1 MNKQMELL
9 NIMKLNTSYIVKHNS
24 DVYLT
29 YEDAISHRLIVSLGD
44 NQLFRFIRQITHNEN
59 LFAEIN
65 EIKQQI
71 KVMQKQPSKK
81 DTILAV
87 ARLRQQLVLKQFVP
101 DIVSVRS
108 DLSKKYY
115 KEICKNKFKITISVY
130 GITYSITYRRL
141 CAGAGQLRRNSAIFC
156 NEEIYDTL
164 HDVVMC
170 GLDKKRI
177 GRINLAKFSAYFA
190 LFTSSAR
197 EVTMPRIC
205 IIPDYEYVLKDQSVD
220 WIYDNSDGE
229 KDITEKK
236 IDFDVNAFDGSGMI
250 SPAMAQKWQEDLQ
263 LSYLPSSFIVRSA
276 WIKGLVS
283 VFDFHKFAK
292 EIAHKDYITDYWG
305 NTYPID
311 EIDVILTTSQMK
323 MYKYYKN
330 MQEYLYYH
338 NLYGHVF
345 SITRVNKAQDNLL
358 TTLNYQ
364 YIQTNSFT
372 KDMIH
377 SIADYSINW
386 ARKIMERDYLY
397 TILFL
402 NGTQSQI
409 RLEEIDTL
417 EDNLLKALMYC
428 PNLMNDRYLNH
439 KMIRLIQSKVD
450 GMKIGKIW
458 VEGSYQFMI
467 PDLFAMA
474 EHAFGMPVKGL
485 LKAGELW
492 NKHWA
497 ETNTEK
503 VVCMRSPLVAPSE
516 NRLMNIYND
525 DMCQEWF
532 KYIKSGHIFNIHDMT
547 VIAMSDA
554 DYDGDLCLSTN
565 NPILIKA
572 AGDNK
577 KVITYEKKKAK
588 TQYLNDSAFAV
599 MDTKSFNGKIG
610 VITNIASN
618 MISLQSVYE
627 PDSKEYQELDRR
639 IKLLRYFQGSKLA
652 PLCSN
657 V

>member
-1 MNKQMELL
+1 MNKQMELF
-9 NIMKLNTSYIVKHNS
+9 NIIKLNTSYIVKHNS

-29 YEDAISHRLIVSLGD
+29 YEDAITHRLIVSLGD
-44 NQLFRFIRQITHNEN
+44 NQLFRFIRQITHNEDV
-59 LFAEIN
+59 FAKID

-71 KVMQKQPSKK
+71 KVIQKQPSTKN
-81 DTILAV
+81 TIATIS
-87 ARLRQQLVLKQFVP
+87 RLKEQLILNQFVP
-101 DIVSVRS
+101 HIVSVKS
-108 DLSKKYY
+108 DLPKKYY
-115 KEICKNKFKITISVY
+115 KEICKNRFKITISVC
-130 GITYSITYRRL
+130 GTTYTITYRRL

-164 HDVVMC
+164 KDIMMC

-205 IIPDYEYVLKDQSVD
+205 IIPDYEYVLKDQNVD
-220 WIYDNSDGE
+220 WIYDKPNGE
-229 KDITEKK
+229 KDITSKD
-236 IDFDVNAFDGSGMI
+236 IDFDINAFDGSGMI
-250 SPAMAQKWQEDLQ
+250 SPAMAEKWKNDLK
-263 LSYLPSSFIVRSA
+263 LDYLPSSFIVRSA
-276 WIKGLVS
+276 WVKGLVS
-283 VFDFHKFAK
+283 VFDFHRFAR
-292 EIAHKDYITDYWG
+292 EIAHQDCITDYWG
-305 NTYPID
+305 HTYPID

-323 MYKYYKN
+323 MYKYYN
-330 MQEYLYYH
+330 DMQEYLYYH
-338 NLYGHVF
+338 QKYHHVF
-345 SITRVNKAQDNLL
+345 SVTRVNKAQDNLL

-364 YIQTNSFT
+364 YIQTNNFT

-377 SIADYSINW
+377 SIADYSVDW
-386 ARKIMERDYLY
+386 ARKIMERNYLY

-409 RLEEIDTL
+409 ELDEVDLI

-428 PNLMNDRYLNH
+428 PNLMNDKYLNQ
-439 KMIRLIQSKVD
+439 KMVRLIQNKVD

-492 NKHWA
+492 NKHWV

-525 DMCQEWF
+525 DMCRDWF
-532 KYIKSGHIFNIHDMT
+532 KYIRSGHVFNIHDMT

-554 DYDGDLCLSTN
+554 D
-565 NPILIKA
+565 
-572 AGDNK
+572 
-577 KVITYEKKKAK
+577 
-588 TQYLNDSAFAV
+588 
-599 MDTKSFNGKIG
+599 
-610 VITNIASN
+610 
-618 MISLQSVYE
+618 
-627 PDSKEYQELDRR
+627 
-639 IKLLRYFQGSKLA
+639 
-652 PLCSN
+652 
-657 V
+657 